1 MTQSNKGSRQFVI
14 CINND
19 DYPASLETRKIYE
32 VLSDSDAGKHGQIR
46 VVDESGEDY
55 LYPQENFIPVDLPRN
70 TEEAVIKAA

>member
-1 MTQSNKGSRQFVI
+1 MTQSKKRSRQFVI

-32 VLSDSDAGKHGQIR
+32 ALPDPDAEKHGQIR

-55 LYPQENFIPVDLPRN
+55 LYPGGHFIPVDLPKN
-70 TEEAVIKAA
+70 AEEAVIKAA